1 MNSLKQYNGRN
12 RVIVD
17 SLSPALEA
25 ERYPLKRVLG
35 DAQEFRVH
43 AFTDSHDLITV
54 DFCHRL
60 KGAKKWIKHAMQDAG
75 NDEWIY
81 SLQPSEIGLYEYCVM
96 SAVDHFGSWRHSFA
110 RKLEDGQPA
119 DVELAIGG
127 EIVLEAALR
136 AKGDAKARLE
146 NFGNTLKDSKSK
158 LRERI
163 DAAHSEELSKLVA
176 DCLDP
181 KLNSQKPI
189 HLLMVERELAA
200 FSTWYEFFP
209 RSCGPDTQTHGTFED
224 AKGRLSEIR
233 RMGFNIVYFP
243 PIHPIGHA
251 FRKGK
256 NNTLTPSE
264 TDVGS
269 PWAVGADTGGHKDI
283 LPELGTLTDFKSF
296 IGAAAKHKIEVA
308 LDIAFQC
315 SPDHPWVKEHPQW
328 FKWRP
333 DGTCQYAENPPKKY
347 QDILPI
353 HFETEDWQNLWLEL
367 KSVFEYWINAGVK
380 VFRVDNPHTKSF
392 AFWNWCILEIK
403 TTHPEVIFLAEAF
416 TRPKR
421 KYNLAKAGFTHGYT
435 YFTWRNSPSEMR
447 EYLTELT
454 QSETKDYFWPN
465 FWPNT
470 PDILHADL
478 QVNSRAA
485 YLGRYVLAATLS
497 SNMGIYGPAYE
508 LMDFEPFP
516 GKEENNNSEKY
527 ELKQWNWDKQGHL
540 KDEIAR
546 INGIRN
552 HHPALQR
559 TFNLFFADSDNPNLL
574 CYLKQNWDRSDQ
586 ILIVVNMDW
595 EQTHSGFIHLPL
607 NHLGLG
613 EHDSFTVRDLY
624 NPYETEYTWQGS
636 RNFVKINPHQRPAHI
651 FQVRKL

>member
-146 NFGNTLKDSKSK
+146 NFGNTLKDSKCK

-163 DAAHSEELSKLVA
+163 DAAHNKELSELVA

-181 KLNSQKPI
+181 KLNSQTPI

-233 RMGFNIVYFP
+233 HMGFNIVYFP

-296 IGAAAKHKIEVA
+296 IGAAAKHEIEVA
-308 LDIAFQC
+308 LNIEFQC
-315 SPDHPWVKEHPQW
+315 SPDHPWVKENRNGLSGALTAPVNTQRT
-328 FKWRP
+328 RP
-333 DGTCQYAENPPKKY
+333 R
-347 QDILPI
+347 
-353 HFETEDWQNLWLEL
+353 
-367 KSVFEYWINAGVK
+367 S
-380 VFRVDNPHTKSF
+380 
-392 AFWNWCILEIK
+392 IK
-403 TTHPEVIFLAEAF
+403 TFCQSTS
-416 TRPKR
+416 RPTIGK
-421 KYNLAKAGFTHGYT
+421 T
-435 YFTWRNSPSEMR
+435 Y
-447 EYLTELT
+447 
-454 QSETKDYFWPN
+454 
-465 FWPNT
+465 
-470 PDILHADL
+470 
-478 QVNSRAA
+478 
-485 YLGRYVLAATLS
+485 G
-497 SNMGIYGPAYE
+497 
-508 LMDFEPFP
+508 
-516 GKEENNNSEKY
+516 
-527 ELKQWNWDKQGHL
+527 
-540 KDEIAR
+540 
-546 INGIRN
+546 
-552 HHPALQR
+552 
-559 TFNLFFADSDNPNLL
+559 
-574 CYLKQNWDRSDQ
+574 
-586 ILIVVNMDW
+586 
-595 EQTHSGFIHLPL
+595 
-607 NHLGLG
+607 
-613 EHDSFTVRDLY
+613 
-624 NPYETEYTWQGS
+624 
-636 RNFVKINPHQRPAHI
+636 
-651 FQVRKL
+651 

>member
-1 MNSLKQYNGRN
+1 MNSLEQFNGRN

-35 DAQEFRVH
+35 DTQEFRVH
-43 AFTDSHDLITV
+43 AFTDSHDLITI

-60 KGAKKWIKHAMQDAG
+60 KGEKKWIKHAMQDAG

-81 SLQPSEIGLYEYCVM
+81 SLQPSQIGLYEYCVM
-96 SAVDHFGSWRHSFA
+96 SAVDHFGSWCHSFA

-127 EIVLEAALR
+127 EIVLEAAQR

-146 NFGNTLKDSKSK
+146 NFGNTLTDSKCK
-158 LRERI
+158 LHERI
-163 DAAHSEELSKLVA
+163 DAAHSEELSELVA
-176 DCLDP
+176 DCLDL
-181 KLNSQKPI
+181 KLNSQTPT

-224 AKGRLSEIR
+224 AKSRLSEIE

-243 PIHPIGHA
+243 PIHPVGHA

-283 LPELGTLTDFKSF
+283 LPELGTLADFKSF
-296 IGAAAKHKIEVA
+296 IDVAAKHEIEVA

-353 HFETEDWQNLWLEL
+353 HFETDDWQHLWLEL

-403 TTHPEVIFLAEAF
+403 VTHPEVIFLAEAF

-497 SNMGIYGPAYE
+497 SNMGIYGPP
-508 LMDFEPFP
+508 M
-516 GKEENNNSEKY
+516 S
-527 ELKQWNWDKQGHL
+527 
-540 KDEIAR
+540 
-546 INGIRN
+546 
-552 HHPALQR
+552 
-559 TFNLFFADSDNPNLL
+559 
-574 CYLKQNWDRSDQ
+574 
-586 ILIVVNMDW
+586 
-595 EQTHSGFIHLPL
+595 
-607 NHLGLG
+607 
-613 EHDSFTVRDLY
+613 
-624 NPYETEYTWQGS
+624 
-636 RNFVKINPHQRPAHI
+636 
-651 FQVRKL
+651 